1 MAFEPFFTTKP
12 LGRGTGLG
20 LSMVYGF
27 VKQSGG
33 HVAIHSEPGQGCSV
47 KVYLPRFIRPETQP
61 AITAGPVA
69 AAHSHGDGETILV
82 VEDDEEVRRSSV
94 EALRE
99 MGYQVLEA
107 GDAMDGVRLIV
118 DRGGIDL
125 LFTDVGL
132 PGGVNGRALADAA
145 RSAQPGLRV
154 LFTTGY
160 TRNTILHDGALDHDV
175 HFIPKPFNLSAL
187 AAKVREVLATPNSTA
202 ETRVEG

>member
-1 MAFEPFFTTKP
+1 MFEPFFTTKP
-12 LGRGTGLG
+12 LGQGTGLG

-33 HVAIHSEPGQGCSV
+33 HVAIYSEPGQGSTM
-47 KVYLPRFIRPETQP
+47 KVYLPRFVRPETQP
-61 AITAGPVA
+61 AAARRTALRRRIRA
-69 AAHSHGDGETILV
+69 AAARRSWWWRTMKS
-82 VEDDEEVRRSSV
+82 VRRSSV
-94 EALRE
+94 EALRDI
-99 MGYQVLEA
+99 GYQVLEA
-107 GDAMDGVRLIV
+107 GDAMEGVRLIV

-160 TRNTILHDGALDHDV
+160 TRNAILHRRRAG
-175 HFIPKPFNLSAL
+175 
-187 AAKVREVLATPNSTA
+187 ST
-202 ETRVEG
+202 TCISSPSRSI